1 MSTIIRIEVNEET
14 LRHIVIGY
22 LQNKLGEVDVD
33 PDSVRIQVKSK
44 QNYRSEWEEAAYRA
58 VIEKSIE

>member
-22 LQNKLGEVDVD
+22 LQNKLGV
-33 PDSVRIQVKSK
+33 S
-44 QNYRSEWEEAAYRA
+44 
-58 VIEKSIE
+58 